1 MTIRQPTTTIR
12 EQEDILRRPR
22 SFSVS
27 RYEARWK
34 KRELIGQRV
43 ALFQSAVHVLCALL
57 LALCVGSGAKMLLDQ
72 VLSQNAYYEVST
84 DATYMSLPA
93 ANDSKCSLQPSTW
106 TNEVSRPFHVLGMFL
121 QRASKIGFS
130 QAAITAGS
138 YPEMT

>member
-72 VLSQNAYYEVST
+72 VLAQNSQYKVST
-84 DATYMSLPA
+84 DATFMSLPA
-93 ANDSKCSLQPSTW
+93 ANDSNRSLQPSTW
-106 TNEVSRPFHVLGMFL
+106 TNDVSRPFHILGMFL